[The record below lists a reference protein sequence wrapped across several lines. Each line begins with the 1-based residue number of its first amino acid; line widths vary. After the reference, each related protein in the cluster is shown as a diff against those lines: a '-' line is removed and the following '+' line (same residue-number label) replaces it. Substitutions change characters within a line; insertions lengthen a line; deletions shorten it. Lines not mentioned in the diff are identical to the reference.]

1 MNQYLIPVDEDF
13 IESIAMAIAKD
24 RLHRETVSL
33 IEKVAGENVAGENVA
48 SLTDMVDKSVD
59 SVFEIMWNGITK
71 DDEDNREI
79 FRVDAL
85 AAIRS
90 INLKLMSQPQ
100 GE

>member
-24 RLHRETVSL
+24 RLHRETVSI
-33 IEKVAGENVAGENVA
+33 IEKVAGENVA

-79 FRVDAL
+79 FRADAL